1 MAFSLEWDNVV
12 MVHALAKRTDLN
24 DRAARVLA
32 DQPRE
37 DGRIPIEMFIG
48 QERVWIKRDNLLGPI
63 PDVAALSHEPYSRMS
78 DVERTDVGMFFFA
91 NQNSTRIPGVRGRS
105 VSQKGTGLH
114 AAAPL
119 PRGS

>member
-63 PDVAALSHEPYSRMS
+63 HNEAGLKDARYKDMPDTDRD
-78 DVERTDVGMFFFA
+78 DVTLFLRCNM
-91 NQNSTRIPGVRGRS
+91 NSTRIPGLPGRV
-105 VSQKGTGLH
+105 VSLVDN
-114 AAAPL
+114 
-119 PRGS
+119 

>member
-1 MAFSLEWDNVV
+1 MAFSLAWDNVV

-63 PDVAALSHEPYSRMS
+63 PDVTALETPPYSRLA
-78 DVERTDVGMFFFA
+78 DQEKTDVGLFFFA
-91 NQNSTRIPGVRGRS
+91 NRNSTRIPGLPGRV
-105 VSQKGTGLH
+105 VSLVNN
-114 AAAPL
+114 
-119 PRGS
+119 